1 MKKKLAKPSHWIS
14 LILWYIPILFVQ
26 IFSMDVIAHSM
37 QIWFAALKKP
47 NVLLPISVSAV
58 IWIILYILMTLS
70 IWLVYLYKQ
79 AAKSRSKAYVLFWLQ
94 LLLSGYWSYLFF
106 HYHQIGLAVVA
117 SLIVAVIVFIMVIH
131 IFKLRILA
139 GILLLPYLAWTL
151 YIFCLNFI
159 FWILN

>member
-1 MKKKLAKPSHWIS
+1 MKKKFAKPSQWIS

-26 IFSMDVIAHSM
+26 IFSADVIAHSM

-47 NVLLPISVSAV
+47 RILLPISVLAA
-58 IWIILYILMTLS
+58 IWAILYILMTLS
-70 IWLVYLYKQ
+70 IWLIYLYKQ
-79 AAKSRSKAYVLFWLQ
+79 VTKSRSKAYVLFWLQ

-106 HYHQIGLAVVA
+106 HYHQIGWAVVT
-117 SLIVAVIVFIMVIH
+117 SLLVTVIVFMMVIYF
-131 IFKLRILA
+131 FKLRIFA
-139 GILLLPYLAWTL
+139 GILLLPYLVWIL